1 LVVYNVS
8 RRTCE
13 IGIRMALSAGPSDVL
28 RLVMGKGLVLVGYFV
43 NNYLGK
49 WSNMTD
55 RTAETKAQIYARIG
69 GVLYLIIIA
78 AGLFAQAF
86 VQDKLIVPADAAATA
101 TNIMAHE
108 SLFRLGI
115 VADLMTFLC
124 AIALTMTLYVLL
136 KPVNRNLALLTVLLN
151 LVQDAIGGMNGL
163 NLYRALQLLGG
174 ADYLKVFSP
183 GQLQAM
189 ALLSLKAHSVGFGI
203 ALIFFGFCCL
213 VLGYLI
219 FRSGFFPKLLGILMA
234 IAGACYLVLSFA
246 VILSPPI
253 AGALFLWVAVPALIG
268 ELSLALWLTVKGV
281 NVPKWEEKASAWRL
295 REV

>member
-1 LVVYNVS
+1 
-8 RRTCE
+8 
-13 IGIRMALSAGPSDVL
+13 
-28 RLVMGKGLVLVGYFV
+28 
-43 NNYLGK
+43 
-49 WSNMTD
+49 MTD
-55 RTAETKAQIYARIG
+55 RTAETKPQIYARIG

-124 AIALTMTLYVLL
+124 AIALTMILYVLL

-234 IAGACYLVLSFA
+234 IAGACYIVLSFA
-246 VILSPPI
+246 VILSPGV
-253 AGALFLWVAVPALIG
+253 AGALFIWVAVPALIG

-281 NVPKWEEKASAWRL
+281 NVPRWEEQSKRLASSRSVARSM
-295 REV
+295 

>member
-1 LVVYNVS
+1 M
-8 RRTCE
+8 R
-13 IGIRMALSAGPSDVL
+13 
-28 RLVMGKGLVLVGYFV
+28 
-43 NNYLGK
+43 
-49 WSNMTD
+49 D
-55 RTAETKAQIYARIG
+55 RTAETEPQIYARIG
-69 GVLYLIIIA
+69 GVLYLIIIG
-78 AGLFAQAF
+78 AGLFAEAF
-86 VQDKLIVPADAAATA
+86 VRDKLIVPADAAATA

-108 SLFRLGI
+108 WLFRLGI
-115 VADLMTFLC
+115 IADLMTFLC
-124 AIALTMTLYVLL
+124 AIALTMILYVLL

-183 GQLQAM
+183 EQLQAM

-219 FRSGFFPKLLGILMA
+219 FRSDFFPKFLGILIA
-234 IAGACYLVLSFA
+234 IAGACYLVLSLA
-246 VILSPPI
+246 VIVSPAV
-253 AGALFLWVAVPALIG
+253 AGALFLWVAVPAFIG

-281 NVPKWEEKASAWRL
+281 NVPKWKEKASVWRV
-295 REV
+295 REM